1 MPRDETA
8 RLAPEP
14 NSREAGTRFEDE
26 VAETFER
33 EKRPTLRRVD
43 RFGTDTLHD
52 VDGRD
57 LGDLDVIAL
66 PRSGDCSL
74 GRRRMAVEA
83 LRLARGWIVVDNHR
97 DISSPVKLH
106 SAWRRT

>member
-1 MPRDETA
+1 
-8 RLAPEP
+8 LAPEP

-26 VAETFER
+26 VAETFEP

-43 RFGTDTLHD
+43 RFGTDSLHD

-66 PRSGDCSL
+66 PSL
-74 GRRRMAVEA
+74 GRLLFRPPAHGGRGASIGPRLDRR
-83 LRLARGWIVVDNHR
+83 GQ
-97 DISSPVKLH
+97 SP
-106 SAWRRT
+106 RRS